1 MILVFLK
8 DIWTPYHMP
17 ELLRKIIDDHS
28 LYAIWKISESV
39 EELRSAIKLGIGEE
53 IIYDSFVAES
63 RQKQWLA
70 YRILIRELL
79 KPDEFPVEYDVS
91 GKPYL
96 AGSDF
101 HISVTHTDDLAAVII
116 SRHARVGIDIEKIRP
131 RIQKV
136 RERFLHPEEESL
148 IGKETELEQLTLAW
162 CAKEA
167 LYKLYGRRNLD
178 FRENIRI
185 VLPARAGETFH
196 AEIHFEGKIDEYRL
210 FSEISDGYIL
220 VYLVDESI

>member
-1 MILVFLK
+1 
-8 DIWTPYHMP
+8 MP
-17 ELLRKIIDDHS
+17 ELLRKTIDDHT

-39 EELRSAIKLGIGEE
+39 EDLRSAITLRESEE
-53 IIYDSFVAES
+53 HLYRSFVAES

-79 KPDEFPVEYDVS
+79 KPQDFPVEYDLT

-116 SRHARVGIDIEKIRP
+116 SRYARVGIDIEKIRP

-136 RERFLHPEEESL
+136 RERFLSPVEESL
-148 IGKETELEQLTLAW
+148 IGKERELEQLTVAW

-167 LYKLYGRRNLD
+167 LYKLFGLKNLD
-178 FRENIRI
+178 FRENLLVDI
-185 VLPARAGETFH
+185 PAQAGLLFS
-196 AEIHFEGKIDEYRL
+196 AVICLSGKRYKYRL
-210 FSEISDGYIL
+210 HSRLIGDYVL
-220 VYLVDESI
+220 VYLMDPAI

>member
-1 MILVFLK
+1 MAV
-8 DIWTPYHMP
+8 
-17 ELLRKIIDDHS
+17 LLRKIINDHS

-39 EELRSAIKLGIGEE
+39 EELRSAIKLGVSEE
-53 IIYDSFVAES
+53 IIYDAFVAES

-116 SRHARVGIDIEKIRP
+116 SRHARVGIDIEKIKP

-136 RERFLHPEEESL
+136 RERFLNPEEESL
-148 IGKETELEQLTLAW
+148 IGKGTELEQLTLAW

-167 LYKLYGRRNLD
+167 LYKLYGKRTLD

-185 VLPARAGETFH
+185 ALPPNAGETFD
-196 AEIHFEGKIDEYRL
+196 AEIHFEGKIGKYRL
-210 FSEISDGYIL
+210 FSEISGGYIL
-220 VYLVDESI
+220 VYLVDEPI

>member
-1 MILVFLK
+1 MA
-8 DIWTPYHMP
+8 

-28 LYAIWKISESV
+28 LYAVWKISESV
-39 EELRSAIKLGIGEE
+39 EELRSAINLGESEE
-53 IIYDSFVAES
+53 SLYQTFVAES

-79 KPDEFPVEYDVS
+79 KPDEFPVEYDTS

-116 SRHARVGIDIEKIRP
+116 SRHTRVGIDIEKIKP
-131 RIQKV
+131 RIEKV
-136 RERFLHPEEESL
+136 RDKFLNQEEESL
-148 IGKETELEQLTLAW
+148 IGKERELEQLTLAW

-167 LYKLYGRRNLD
+167 LYKLYGKRNLD
-178 FRENIRI
+178 FRENMH
-185 VLPARAGETFH
+185 VKVPAFAGMNFA
-196 AEIHFEGKIDEYRL
+196 AEICFGGNTDKYRL
-210 FSEISDGYIL
+210 NSELIGSYIL
-220 VYLVDESI
+220 VYLLDAPI

>member
-1 MILVFLK
+1 
-8 DIWTPYHMP
+8 MP
-17 ELLRKIIDDHS
+17 ELLRKIINDHTV
-28 LYAIWKISESV
+28 YAIWKISESV
-39 EELRSAIKLGIGEE
+39 EELRSTINLRESEE
-53 IIYDSFVAES
+53 HLYSSFVAES

-116 SRHARVGIDIEKIRP
+116 SRYGRVGIDIEKIKP
-131 RIQKV
+131 RIEKV
-136 RERFLHPEEESL
+136 RDKFISPEEDRL
-148 IGKETELEQLTLAW
+148 IGKDRELEQLTLAW

-167 LYKLYGRRNLD
+167 MYKLFGIRNLD
-178 FRENIRI
+178 FKENMLVEI
-185 VLPARAGETFH
+185 PTQAGMIFN
-196 AEIHFEGKIDEYRL
+196 AVICFGGKRHQYRL
-210 FSEISDGYIL
+210 HSKLIGSYIL
-220 VYLVDESI
+220 VYLLDPTI

>member
-1 MILVFLK
+1 
-8 DIWTPYHMP
+8 MP
-17 ELLRKIIDDHS
+17 ELLRKIIDDHT

-39 EELRSAIKLGIGEE
+39 EELRSAINLRESEE
-53 IIYDSFVAES
+53 HLYNTFVAES

-79 KPDEFPVEYDVS
+79 KPDEIPVEYDVS

-116 SRHARVGIDIEKIRP
+116 SLHGRVGIDIEKIRP
-131 RIQKV
+131 RIEKV
-136 RERFLHPEEESL
+136 RDKFISLEEDRL
-148 IGKETELEQLTLAW
+148 IGKDRELEQLTLAW

-167 LYKLYGRRNLD
+167 LYKLFGIRNLD
-178 FRENIRI
+178 FRENMLVKI
-185 VLPARAGETFH
+185 PAQAGMTFI
-196 AEIHFEGKIDEYRL
+196 AIISFGGKRHIYRMHSKL
-210 FSEISDGYIL
+210 IGSYIL
-220 VYLVDESI
+220 VYLMEPAI